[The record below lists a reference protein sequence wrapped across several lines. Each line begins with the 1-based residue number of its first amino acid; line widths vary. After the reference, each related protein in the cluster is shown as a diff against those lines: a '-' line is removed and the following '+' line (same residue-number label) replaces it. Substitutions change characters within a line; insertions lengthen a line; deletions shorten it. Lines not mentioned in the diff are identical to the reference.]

1 VYNRHKNKRKGQL
14 EWHKI
19 HWEPVKESLG
29 LDIPT
34 RYRTINLI
42 RLRNLFPVK
51 ERMVFRG
58 YNKVDSHEEEKEDNP
73 YCPLCKLRKKK
84 TFHTCMESVKLWSI

>member
-1 VYNRHKNKRKGQL
+1 MCITDTRTKRNSQL

-19 HWEPVKESLG
+19 HWEPVKESPG

-42 RLRNLFPVK
+42 RLRNLLDWAPFK

-58 YNKVDSHEEEKEDNP
+58 YNKVDSHEEEKEDNY
-73 YCPLCKLRKKK
+73 YCPLCKLRKEEDFN
-84 TFHTCMESVKLWSI
+84 TPVWRV